1 MSRQARSGSSSC
13 IRPMTRRRR
22 FSGLLPPPDPTTPPF
37 ALKCDLVLNWA
48 RAIGA
53 TALDKLPPGQLTLFL
68 AFYVLAQV
76 AIGIWAGRGA
86 KSETDYYLGGRGIGF
101 PALTL
106 SIFATW
112 FGAET
117 ILGSASAIAEGGLA
131 GARAEPFGYAIC
143 LVLMALFVAGPI
155 RKSNYVTIADFFRE
169 RFGKKAEIAS
179 AAVSVVISVIWAGA
193 QLLAVSAILETVV
206 GIPGYVTLFAAAG
219 IVIVYCYY
227 SGLKGDIAT
236 DIVQG
241 LFLIVGIVIL
251 FLAVADRAGGFSALI
266 ASIKPE
272 QLRLVAEGETTFAR
286 IDNWMI
292 PVMGSIV
299 TQEALTRFLAAKST
313 RVAKSACFAAAGLYL
328 ALGMLPVLMGL
339 GGTHLGIPGAEGDNF
354 IPALALELLP
364 NLLAIVLVGAL
375 FSAILSTVDSNL
387 LAVSSL
393 VSINLMR
400 RSHGRRGEKE
410 QLQIARMTTV
420 AAGLS
425 ALFVAWIS
433 TVSDGGGS
441 AIYELLAMTSIFG
454 QGGILV
460 ATMIG
465 LRSSFGGGAAA
476 LASLFACVAFNLAT
490 LVVMPVSSAMGQGMD
505 FGSAFLA
512 TLAGEVAPIDG
523 FFLWS
528 IVVSIVAYVAVAVAV
543 PNAGALKPAQ

>member
-1 MSRQARSGSSSC
+1 M
-13 IRPMTRRRR
+13 
-22 FSGLLPPPDPTTPPF
+22 
-37 ALKCDLVLNWA
+37 
-48 RAIGA
+48 
-53 TALDKLPPGQLTLFL
+53 DKLPAGQLTLFL
-68 AFYVLAQV
+68 ALYVLAQV

-101 PALTL
+101 WALTL

-117 ILGSASAIAEGGLA
+117 ILGSASAIAEGGLS

-143 LVLMALFVAGPI
+143 LVLMALFVAKPI
-155 RKSNYVTIADFFRE
+155 RQSNYVTISDFFRE
-169 RFGKKAEIAS
+169 RYGKKAEIAS
-179 AAVSVVISVIWAGA
+179 AVVSVIISVIWAGA
-193 QLLAVSAILETVV
+193 QLLAVAAILETVV
-206 GIPGYVTLFAAAG
+206 GIPGLVTLFAAAG
-219 IVIVYCYY
+219 IVIVYCYFA
-227 SGLKGDIAT
+227 GLKGDIAT
-236 DIVQG
+236 DVVQG

-251 FLAVADRAGGFSALI
+251 FLAVADRAGGVAALI

-272 QLRLVAEGETTFAR
+272 QLRLVAEGESFFAR

-292 PVMGSIV
+292 PVIGSLV

-313 RVAKSACFAAAGLYL
+313 RVAQTSCLAAAALYL

-339 GGTHLGIPGAEGDNF
+339 GGTHLAIPGAEGDNF
-354 IPALALELLP
+354 IPAMALELLP
-364 NLLAIVLVGAL
+364 NALAIMLVGAL

-400 RSHGRRGEKE
+400 KSHGKRSEKE

-420 AAGLS
+420 VAGLS

-433 TVSDGGGS
+433 TVSDDSS

-465 LRSSFGGGAAA
+465 LRTSFGGGAAA

-490 LVVMPVSSAMGQGMD
+490 LVVMPVSSAMDEGESLLD
-505 FGSAFLA
+505 AFLA

-523 FFLWS
+523 FFIWS
-528 IVVSIVAYVAVAVAV
+528 IAVSIVAYLAVALIV
-543 PNAGALKPAQ
+543 PNARALKPAQ